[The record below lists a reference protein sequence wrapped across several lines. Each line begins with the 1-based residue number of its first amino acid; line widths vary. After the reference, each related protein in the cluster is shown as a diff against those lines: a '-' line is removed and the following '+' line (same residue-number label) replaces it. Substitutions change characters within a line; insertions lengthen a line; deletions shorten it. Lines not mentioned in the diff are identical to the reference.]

1 MTRIQREWVDSEHNR
16 CKSWPN
22 FIPRKQEDKASPPV
36 QNEKPKPIL
45 ITWKKAIDVP
55 FNCF

>member
-16 CKSWPN
+16 SKKLPN

-36 QNEKPKPIL
+36 QNEKPKTNFDYL
-45 ITWKKAIDVP
+45 EKAIDVP
-55 FNCF
+55 FN